1 MMLKMGFPGGS
12 DGKKKKKK
20 NLSAMHKTLILSS
33 GQEDPLEKGIT
44 THFSI
49 LSWKMLKMQ
58 LTYYMQI

>member
-1 MMLKMGFPGGS
+1 MC
-12 DGKKKKKK
+12 
-20 NLSAMHKTLILSS
+20 KTLILSL

-44 THFSI
+44 THFNI

>member
-1 MMLKMGFPGGS
+1 MV
-12 DGKKKKKK
+12 KKKKK
-20 NLSAMHKTLILSS
+20 NLSAMHKTLILSP

-44 THFSI
+44 IHFSI